1 MNPLITPASSLI
13 LPLSQ
18 LGPHCNRLLNSLN
31 DGRTSRKEKILFEQ
45 TLWNEVKKIKA
56 LNDTSIFL
64 HLIGVYHTILF
75 QIPKVSIQE
84 DLFQYHILIR
94 LGDLNRYL
102 ERFDVAEYYY
112 CNARNLFPYFGHA
125 YNQLGLLTKP
135 SNCYKCCYYYAR
147 AAKSSEKPLNT
158 IADSNLRIAVSKYN
172 CEILSHILNDN
183 EACITKQAT
192 IDNGTSEIEK
202 LPETP
207 FDWFYVIVVA
217 IYANNIQPITKTF
230 LCYINENFSIQRA
243 TIIQDSVKIT
253 TTYCD
258 RESYILLASL
268 DILLDWLR
276 FGSQGKTICPTIST
290 ELRQIRS
297 SLIKIISSCKASDS
311 KNLSDN
317 GGNFNSP
324 STPNRSNTTNI
335 SANKGAF
342 FPDSVSVTHDSSYNS
357 ATDSSRNL
365 SSARFPALPHD
376 YVLRGFSP
384 LDSVHA
390 DLCFKVKTRTKGT
403 LEDSSVDC
411 DQLYDQKFIDTGQL
425 LQITDRL
432 RKKLDAFGPLV
443 RKQTRN
449 IALESILSNLDKNN
463 GL

>member
-31 DGRTSRKEKILFEQ
+31 DGRTSQKERILYEQ
-45 TLWNEVKKIKA
+45 TLWNEVKKIRA
-56 LNDTSIFL
+56 LNDTSIYL
-64 HLIGVYHTILF
+64 HLVGYYHTVLF
-75 QIPKVSIQE
+75 QIPRVSVLEE

-102 ERFDVAEYYY
+102 ERADVAEYYY
-112 CNARNLFPYFGHA
+112 CNARNLFPHFGHA

-172 CEILSHILNDN
+172 CEILSHILNDD
-183 EACITKQAT
+183 ACIATK
-192 IDNGTSEIEK
+192 IDGGISESQEK

-217 IYANNIQPITKTF
+217 IYANNIQPITKLF

-243 TIIQDSVKIT
+243 SVIQDGIKIT
-253 TTYCD
+253 DTYCD
-258 RESYILLASL
+258 RESYMLLASL

-276 FGSQGKTICPTIST
+276 LGSQGKAVCPRIST

-297 SLIKIISSCKASDS
+297 SLIKIAGSFKAYSSRGSSEYSRSHNNSHSKLINSNILANRGANFSDS
-311 KNLSDN
+311 I
-317 GGNFNSP
+317 
-324 STPNRSNTTNI
+324 ST
-335 SANKGAF
+335 
-342 FPDSVSVTHDSSYNS
+342 THDSSYNS
-357 ATDSSRNL
+357 ATDSSKNL
-365 SSARFPALPHD
+365 HCVRLPALPHD

-384 LDSVHA
+384 LDSVHV
-390 DLCFKVKTRTKGT
+390 DIYFKDKVRARGT
-403 LEDSSVDC
+403 IEDISTYC
-411 DQLYDQKFIDTGQL
+411 DQSSNQEFIDTGQL
-425 LQITDRL
+425 LQIVDRL
-432 RKKLDAFGPLV
+432 RRKLDAFGPVV

-449 IALESILSNLDKNN
+449 IALESILSNLDRNN